1 MDAGRLGG
9 TPKQM
14 DAGRLGG
21 TPKQMDAGRLGGTPQ
36 QMDAGRLGG
45 TPKQMDAGRLGGT
58 PKQMSSRARI
68 VRRQR
73 SGATRAARP
82 LKIVI
87 TGPFAAGKTTLI
99 KTISE
104 VAIVGTDR
112 GITDDTKAVKPRTT
126 VALDFGR
133 LTFADDLTLFLF
145 GTPGQRRF
153 EVMWEILSEGMI
165 GFILLVNAA
174 DPRSVDEAA
183 HILETFK
190 AYADVPYAVGVT
202 HLDVHEQDKDRQG
215 LLREARERLDLPDH
229 VLVTACDPRERGDVK
244 DVLVHILFAV
254 LDRLETASSAAG

>member
-1 MDAGRLGG
+1 MDAGRHSSAESGSATAKGGGGTFLGG
-9 TPKQM
+9 TP
-14 DAGRLGG
+14 G
-21 TPKQMDAGRLGGTPQ
+21 
-36 QMDAGRLGG
+36 
-45 TPKQMDAGRLGGT
+45 
-58 PKQMSSRARI
+58 QMSPRARV
-68 VRRQR
+68 VRRQ
-73 SGATRAARP
+73 SSAATRAARP

-87 TGPFAAGKTTLI
+87 TGPFAAGKTTFI

-112 GITDDTKAVKPRTT
+112 GITDDTRAVKPRTT

-165 GFILLVNAA
+165 GFVLLVNAA
-174 DPRSVDEAA
+174 DDRSVAEAA

-190 AYADVPYAVGVT
+190 AYADVPFAVGVT
-202 HLDVHEQDKDRQG
+202 HLDEGGTQ
-215 LLREARERLDLPDH
+215 ERDAVAAVRAELDLPDH
-229 VLVTACDPRERGDVK
+229 VLVTACDPRSKGDVK
-244 DVLVHILFAV
+244 DVLVQILFAV